1 VLAATN
7 LEVVYDDVMLVLRG
21 VSLEV
26 PQGRIVALL
35 GANGAGKSTLLRAVS
50 GLLGV
55 HDGVVSRGSI
65 TLDGEPI
72 HNLGASRIAAL
83 GIKQVMEGRRIF
95 VELTVEENLRIGAH
109 VKPRSLKANLD
120 RTYALFPVLADRR
133 RKIAGYLSGG
143 EQQMLA
149 IGRALMQDPKVLLVD
164 ELSMGLAPVIV
175 ESLLP
180 VIRRVVDETG
190 AACVMVEQ
198 HVMLALEIA
207 DTAMVL
213 AHGDIA
219 LRGDA
224 KELAADEARIE
235 RAYLGRS
242 SEA

>member
-1 VLAATN
+1 MEMIFEYFPDLKRRVKVAAGN
-7 LEVVYDDVMLVLRG
+7 
-21 VSLEV
+21 
-26 PQGRIVALL
+26 
-35 GANGAGKSTLLRAVS
+35 
-50 GLLGV
+50 
-55 HDGVVSRGSI
+55 
-65 TLDGEPI
+65 
-72 HNLGASRIAAL
+72 
-83 GIKQVMEGRRIF
+83 
-95 VELTVEENLRIGAH
+95 
-109 VKPRSLKANLD
+109 
-120 RTYALFPVLADRR
+120 
-133 RKIAGYLSGG
+133 LSGG

-149 IGRALMQDPKVLLVD
+149 IGRALMQDPRVLLVD

-224 KELAADEARIE
+224 RELAADEARIE
-235 RAYLGRS
+235 RAYLGR
-242 SEA
+242 APQAAG